1 MLITQ
6 YILNLDVASVFRYE
20 GSGTIF
26 LYGSANVVFKPVEQL
41 LLLDFRL
48 GEYFYDY
55 DHNVWQV
62 VAIQGSVLEP
72 VYVAQRLSYT
82 QFFIKEQMIKFGQE
96 TPVFNS
102 LYDKKIA
109 EYEAILQRLDEITV

>member
-1 MLITQ
+1 M
-6 YILNLDVASVFRYE
+6 ASGGNTR
-20 GSGTIF
+20 IC
-26 LYGSANVVFKPVEQL
+26 
-41 LLLDFRL
+41 
-48 GEYFYDY
+48 
-55 DHNVWQV
+55 
-62 VAIQGSVLEP
+62 LEP